1 MQKMSW
7 FDRLRIER
15 LVWMLDQRLYDLP
28 RTTRIA
34 HRREVRA
41 NLVAA
46 AQDVGMSTAMRN
58 VGNSSQL
65 AADYLDAEFGTRPR
79 HSWVAAALFA
89 LTAPLVFTSLLTEVA
104 LAFAG
109 GITAADPHATATYI
123 WHGVPYLQT
132 AIHYTFVDGKET
144 HVGGAWT
151 PLSWAIWLAA
161 TIFVGRLWRA
171 PSTWQRRRIA
181 QARQPG

>member
-28 RTTRIA
+28 RTTRVA
-34 HRREVRA
+34 HRREVRG

-46 AQDVGMSTAMRN
+46 AQDVGIGTAIRN

-79 HSWVAAALFA
+79 HSWIAAALFA
-89 LTAPLVFTSLLTEVA
+89 LTAQLVFTSLLAEVA

-109 GITAADPHATATYI
+109 GITAADPHATGAFI

-151 PLSWAIWLAA
+151 PVSWAIWLTA
-161 TIFVGRLWRA
+161 TILIGRLWRA
-171 PSTWQRRRIA
+171 PSTWHRRRIA
-181 QARQPG
+181 QARQPD